1 MSLSFADIQTF
12 ISSVGIPTA
21 LCVYLIYVNNKNNE
35 KHAEEIDKL
44 RETVENNTR
53 AMIKLC
59 AKMGVNPDG

>member
-1 MSLSFADIQTF
+1 MSFADIQTLF
-12 ISSVGIPTA
+12 TTVGIPTA
-21 LCVYLIYVNNKNNE
+21 LCVYLIYVNNKNTE

>member
-1 MSLSFADIQTF
+1 MDFASIQTF

-44 RETVENNTR
+44 RETVDNNTR

-59 AKMGVNPDG
+59 AKLGVDVDG

>member
-1 MSLSFADIQTF
+1 MDFASIQAF

-44 RETVENNTR
+44 RETVDNNTR

-59 AKMGVNPDG
+59 AKLGVDVDG